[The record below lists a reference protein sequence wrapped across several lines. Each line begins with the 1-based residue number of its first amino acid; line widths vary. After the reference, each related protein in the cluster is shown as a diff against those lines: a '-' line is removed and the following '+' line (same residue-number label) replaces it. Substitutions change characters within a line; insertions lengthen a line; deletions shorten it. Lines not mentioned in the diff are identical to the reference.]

1 MNCIL
6 CFRFNYYCDM
16 EKEEDEWE
24 NDRLE
29 RHEQEL
35 REYLESQKHER
46 EQYNESMAEIYI
58 SMAKILNA

>member
-1 MNCIL
+1 
-6 CFRFNYYCDM
+6 M

-35 REYLESQKHER
+35 RDYLESQKYER
-46 EQYNESMAEIYI
+46 EQYDESMAEIYI